1 VSEDPRPA
9 WDDAEPDGRGWEQFA
24 PLYDEHHARLY
35 RVALLLCHGS
45 QAMAEDAVA
54 ETFLRIYPAWAKGH
68 VENFFAVARQ
78 TLVNHVMGQF
88 RSDEMATR
96 YAGTQRGDSPRV
108 RRIDDS
114 IADASTTFQLLE
126 QLAPRQRTAVVL
138 RYFEDLSY
146 DQIASTMGV
155 TSGTAKAQVSVGLQ
169 RLRTLMADGGSS

>member
-1 VSEDPRPA
+1 MTDAADPA
-9 WDDAEPDGRGWEQFA
+9 GETAATEALGWDEFA
-24 PLYDEHHARLY
+24 PLYDEHHERLY

-45 QAMAEDAVA
+45 EEMAEDAVA
-54 ETFLRIYPAWAKGH
+54 ETFLRVYEAWSARTI
-68 VENFFAVARQ
+68 ENFFPYARQ
-78 TLVNHVMGQF
+78 TLVNLVMGQF
-88 RSDEMATR
+88 RSEQVATPD
-96 YAGTQRGDSPRV
+96 AGTQRSERT
-108 RRIDDS
+108 IDES

-169 RLRTLMADGGSS
+169 RMRTLMGDEEPS